1 MRTAIQT
8 PTAESLH
15 AQEGGR
21 GREGQG
27 LRQRAPRHPAGSPS
41 LMLRAG
47 RRCSQS
53 RSVHTLKVRVT
64 QRGQGSIVRPH
75 LPVALSV
82 VWGDPGPARR
92 PRGEGLGPQST
103 SGLSPPPGLRTT
115 GVAPRPRPAPP
126 RPGSG
131 SPEASAPRPRPKRA
145 VGGEQAFL
153 RRPPPPPAAAAKPA
167 AGLHRAP
174 GAASPPGPRRRPGGF
189 GDLAPPPRLPD
200 ASSRRV
206 LRASLAF
213 RSRRL

>member
-1 MRTAIQT
+1 
-8 PTAESLH
+8 
-15 AQEGGR
+15 
-21 GREGQG
+21 
-27 LRQRAPRHPAGSPS
+27 
-41 LMLRAG
+41 MLRAG

-126 RPGSG
+126 HAPA
-131 SPEASAPRPRPKRA
+131 PAPRRPR
-145 VGGEQAFL
+145 
-153 RRPPPPPAAAAKPA
+153 RRGLGPNARSAGNRPSFAGRRHPPPPPPSRQRAST
-167 AGLHRAP
+167 GLRARP
-174 GAASPPGPRRRPGGF
+174 HHPGPAGGRGASVTWRRRRGSQTLPHAECSA
-189 GDLAPPPRLPD
+189 LLSPSAPV
-200 ASSRRV
+200 ASRPTTTRTRPETAGRR
-206 LRASLAF
+206 
-213 RSRRL
+213 

>member
-1 MRTAIQT
+1 MYIHRTLTRHRRTEGLGLNT
-8 PTAESLH
+8 PSPQQGRENRNPDPDRGITSCA
-15 AQEGGR
+15 GGRR

-53 RSVHTLKVRVT
+53 RSVHTLQVRVT
-64 QRGQGSIVRPH
+64 RRGQGSIARPR

-82 VWGDPGPARR
+82 VWGAPGPARR
-92 PRGEGLGPQST
+92 PRGEGLGPQSA

-145 VGGEQAFL
+145 VGGGQAFL
-153 RRPPPPPAAAAKPA
+153 RRPPPPPAAATKPA

-174 GAASPPGPRRRPGGF
+174 GAASPPGPRRRPGG
-189 GDLAPPPRLPD
+189 
-200 ASSRRV
+200 
-206 LRASLAF
+206 LR
-213 RSRRL
+213 